1 MIRHPTQTSLV
12 ERAHAAVGLRRAAGL
27 AVAAEGEAIAG
38 ACRSMAERFR
48 AGGALIGFGN
58 GGTTSDA
65 QHVAVEFVHP
75 VIVGKRAL
83 PGFSL
88 TDDAGT
94 LTGVANR
101 EGFAEVFAHQL
112 RLLAR
117 SEDIALGVSSDGDC
131 DNVIRAMEVGREMG
145 LLTVALVG
153 GGSGRLAGHPAVDH
167 VLVAR
172 SEDPRIVKE
181 VHVTLYHLLWELVH
195 VYLEQPG
202 AAGVGDG

>member
-1 MIRHPTQTSLV
+1 MMQPT
-12 ERAHAAVGLRRAAGL
+12 RAPLAETAQEAFARRRGPSQAIAADA
-27 AVAAEGEAIAG
+27 EAIART
-38 ACRSMAERFR
+38 CRAMAERFR
-48 AGGALIGFGN
+48 SGGGLIGFGN

-65 QHVAVEFVHP
+65 QHIAVEFVHP

-117 SEDIALGVSSDGDC
+117 PADIALGVSADGDC
-131 DNVIRAMEVGREMG
+131 ANVVRGMDVAKEMG
-145 LLTVALVG
+145 LLTVALTGAG
-153 GGSGRLAGHPAVDH
+153 GGRLAHHPAVDH
-167 VLVAR
+167 ALVAQ
-172 SEDPRIVKE
+172 SDDPRVVKE
-181 VHVTLYHLLWELVH
+181 MHVTLYHLLWELVH
-195 VYLEQPG
+195 VFLEQPREEG
-202 AAGVGDG
+202 PAA